1 MPQRMT
7 IMLVAVGLVFAA
19 IFGFEAFRARMIQ
32 KAIVSMRNPQQ
43 TVSTITAGTQDWQ
56 DRLEA
61 VGSTRA
67 EKGAD
72 LSPQVSGIVKAIH
85 FQSGEKVEQGAM
97 LVELEDADDI
107 AKLQALEA
115 TAALAQ
121 LNYDRASQLL
131 KTDAVSQETV
141 DTDFRRSRMPGRR
154 SRSSGRWSAT
164 NRSGRPFPAGSASGR
179 SILASILRRARRS

>member
-56 DRLEA
+56 DQMEA
-61 VGSTRA
+61 VGSARA

-97 LVELEDADDI
+97 LVELEDGNDDPAEVAQKVYANFLRDIKTPDFQQVVEIIAQQLPKLGEIYARDI
-107 AKLQALEA
+107 APTRL
-115 TAALAQ
+115 TA
-121 LNYDRASQLL
+121 
-131 KTDAVSQETV
+131 
-141 DTDFRRSRMPGRR
+141 
-154 SRSSGRWSAT
+154 
-164 NRSGRPFPAGSASGR
+164 
-179 SILASILRRARRS
+179 